1 MNLSK
6 RILAIILAG
15 IPCSVSASHEW
26 SSQQYVTGAGAK
38 TCASFIQQAGPNGIA
53 DPASLQWVMGYLAGR
68 ATAPNAWH
76 RPFAGP
82 EGIARDVLTYCRAH
96 PASQLGDAAASF
108 FERTRRCRAVR
119 GCR

>member
-6 RILAIILAG
+6 RILTIVLAG
-15 IPCSVSASHEW
+15 IPYCVSASPEW
-26 SSQQYVTGAGAK
+26 SSQQHVAGAGAIS
-38 TCASFIQQAGPNGIA
+38 CASFIQQAGPNGIA
-53 DPASLQWVMGYLAGR
+53 DPISLQWVLGYLAGR
-68 ATAPNAWH
+68 ATTPNIWH

-82 EGIARDVLTYCRAH
+82 EGIARDVLAYCRAH

-119 GCR
+119 GCH